1 MTTITAPLTTIALAG
16 LVPDVV
22 RSCIVLQPS
31 PPPDSGEEPPDPVG
45 DTGIYTPIAP
55 GVIYTSLPTTTV
67 IDTSPDQMIGCIV
80 TVADNPQ
87 GRLNALFP
95 SAISGD
101 GVIDRATND
110 IWVYDGAV
118 WNNVGPTPGPTIVAT
133 TVIPP
138 WNETVLA
145 TARTRTKLEALSLAY
160 ALELLTEPD
169 PITTVTSLLVR
180 SAPAYIKVD
189 ATDFAVAAY
198 APLIS
203 TGYIARPSSINI
215 VTAANE
221 VSVGTGYKA
230 AVPVIEVAAVARTVP
245 YVGPTATVVQPEYV
259 GITLY
264 ATSPQLASGASLQI
278 PALDLAVSGTSP
290 SKVGQIVPPA
300 VISVGT
306 SSISTGATTTYI
318 PAHNIDD
325 IILTIIETE
334 QYDNNYLPTGYTSI
348 PGSPLPTIN
357 MFTGT
362 KLQAYWKRATTTE
375 AGVTTIA
382 VPDLGNHTMQRTFII
397 RGCRTSGNPFE
408 QVATSTEEAFVS
420 TVTFPS
426 VTTTTKECLI
436 VNVGVH
442 GLDTFNST
450 FYGTPVNSN
459 LSSLQIHAQAT
470 DSTGAGGGYCVISGV
485 KQSIGSTGTTTA
497 TLASTAIQAMM
508 TIAFVP

>member
-31 PPPDSGEEPPDPVG
+31 PPSDPGEEPPDPVG

-55 GVIYTSLPTTTV
+55 GVIYDNLPTTTV

-180 SAPAYIKVD
+180 SIPAK
-189 ATDFAVAAY
+189 
-198 APLIS
+198 
-203 TGYIARPSSINI
+203 
-215 VTAANE
+215 
-221 VSVGTGYKA
+221 
-230 AVPVIEVAAVARTVP
+230 IEVGSLSVAQQAHEPQVSIS
-245 YVGPTATVVQPEYV
+245 ATVVVGSALNAALQPDAPTIY
-259 GITLY
+259 T
-264 ATSPQLASGASLQI
+264 GASVAV
-278 PALDLAVSGTSP
+278 PAAELSA
-290 SKVGQIVPPA
+290 
-300 VISVGT
+300 
-306 SSISTGATTTYI
+306 SSIPPISIGASSTLI
-318 PAHNIDD
+318 EVP
-325 IILTIIETE
+325 LTSFS
-334 QYDNNYLPTGYTSI
+334 L
-348 PGSPLPTIN
+348 
-357 MFTGT
+357 
-362 KLQAYWKRATTTE
+362 
-375 AGVTTIA
+375 AGLA
-382 VPDLGNHTMQRTFII
+382 
-397 RGCRTSGNPFE
+397 
-408 QVATSTEEAFVS
+408 
-420 TVTFPS
+420 
-426 VTTTTKECLI
+426 
-436 VNVGVH
+436 
-442 GLDTFNST
+442 
-450 FYGTPVNSN
+450 PV
-459 LSSLQIHAQAT
+459 
-470 DSTGAGGGYCVISGV
+470 Y
-485 KQSIGSTGTTTA
+485 GSTGVLIALPVQTISMQAATPSLSPILGADILTTTHTSPNDRPSLINIYFRRRLVSSTYTA
-497 TLASTAIQAMM
+497 AEVSTACGSNSTATIYGIQFYVTTAPQYQPLPDYAIGLKNTTGGTLDNNTGSNNGTFTTVKAAGDQSFTSGTNK
-508 TIAFVP
+508 TIMFDTPFEWTGGNLAFVWCWGQCPTDYSLTGRMPINMVNELSLTDPRIYFLETDDAGSYTVTDTVTPNNDDEWWAYRPVFKLLYL